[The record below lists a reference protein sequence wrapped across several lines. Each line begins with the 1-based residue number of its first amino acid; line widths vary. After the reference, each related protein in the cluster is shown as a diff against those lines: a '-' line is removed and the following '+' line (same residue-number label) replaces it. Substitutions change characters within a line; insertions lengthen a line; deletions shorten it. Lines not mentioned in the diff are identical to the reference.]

1 MMTLT
6 HTQTLM
12 ATQRRKVGDLVGTV
26 HNDDT
31 VCAAINWRAT
41 ESFEAAKPVAPKWV
55 GQALSLI
62 AAAVVIVGLG
72 VVAVVALLVTPPPAQ
87 TQVVRP
93 AAPHVFSIPGP
104 GSPP

>member
-6 HTQTLM
+6 HTQTRM
-12 ATQRRKVGDLVGTV
+12 PTQRRNVGHLVCTV
-26 HNDDT
+26 HDDDT
-31 VCAAINWRAT
+31 VCAPIGSRAT
-41 ESFEAAKPVAPKWV
+41 QHFEAAEPVAPKWV